1 MSPKPPATM
10 QATPWQDELTGR
22 LAERFGSAIPEFSTY
37 LGQNF
42 LVAEPDAVPSIID
55 HLKTDE
61 GFDYLVDITAVHYP
75 AREKQFD
82 LVYVLYSFP
91 RNQRIRVKTLINE
104 GQKPQTVM
112 PIHPTANWLEREV
125 FDMFG
130 IEFAGHTDLRRI
142 LMPDEWRGYPLRK
155 DYKILTMDTRWVNEN
170 LGIESA
176 Q

>member
-22 LAERFGSAIPEFSTY
+22 LSERFGSAIPEFSTY
-37 LGQNF
+37 LTQIF
-42 LVAEPDAVPSIID
+42 LLAEPDSVPAVLEY
-55 HLKTDE
+55 LKAE
-61 GFDYLVDITAVHYP
+61 EAFDYLVDITAVHYP

-82 LVYVLYSFP
+82 IVYVLYSFVS
-91 RNQRIRVKTLINE
+91 NVRIRVKTLINE
-104 GQKPQTVM
+104 GQKPQTVTGV
-112 PIHPTANWLEREV
+112 HPTANWLEREA

-130 IEFAGHTDLRRI
+130 IEFAGHPDLRRI
-142 LMPDEWRGYPLRK
+142 LMPDEWRGFPLRK
-155 DYKILTMDTRWVNEN
+155 DYNILNMDTQWVNEN